1 MNINLITVFFIL
13 IISLFS
19 RVDNKKN
26 VPVFKKVPGV
36 RILEEQWI
44 ELDPS
49 QIPKDY
55 PVHEIKPLDYKNKN
69 EI

>member
-1 MNINLITVFFIL
+1 MIIIFFL

-19 RVDNKKN
+19 RVENKN
-26 VPVFKKVPGV
+26 NRPVFKKIPGV

-49 QIPKDY
+49 QIPKDH
-55 PVHEIKPLDYKNKN
+55 PVQEIKPLDYKTKN